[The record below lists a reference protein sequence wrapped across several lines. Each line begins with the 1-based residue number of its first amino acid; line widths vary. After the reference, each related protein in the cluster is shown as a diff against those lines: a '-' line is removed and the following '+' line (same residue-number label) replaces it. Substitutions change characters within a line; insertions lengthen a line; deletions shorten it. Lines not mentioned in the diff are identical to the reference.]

1 MANEDML
8 RYVEEEKRKNREYS
22 LAYEELNERQHMLQ
36 QQIAKQQALLHEQ
49 EKELNDNRK
58 RLKSEQLRHEK
69 ELMMETRERER
80 FYEEREKELV
90 SRRQHAEILF
100 NEQKAELNS
109 FIEKKQKEIS
119 EKEKL
124 LEAAY
129 IELAQERE
137 RYTEESRK
145 QIESKSQDYVTTALT
160 GLESK
165 ENSFH
170 WLAKMWSSIGAA
182 SIFCGVLFMII
193 STFYG
198 SSSFHDTQGF
208 TWTYFLYITF
218 RGLVVVAMFIA
229 LARYAFIFSNSYM
242 HESLKNSERRHAI
255 NFGKF
260 YLEAYGA
267 NANWDQVKEAFQH
280 WNISSDSA
288 FTKKNTSD
296 FDPKVMENV
305 VELSKALSRSTPRKK
320 IESMSQSAT

>member
-8 RYVEEEKRKNREYS
+8 RYVEEQKRKNTEYS

-36 QQIAKQQALLHEQ
+36 QQVAKQQALLHQQ
-49 EKELNDNRK
+49 EKELNENRK
-58 RLKSEQLRHEK
+58 RLKEEQLRHEK

-80 FYEEREKELV
+80 FYDEREKELI
-90 SRRQHAEILF
+90 SRRQHSEALIS
-100 NEQKAELNS
+100 EQKAELS
-109 FIEKKQKEIS
+109 LRQKEIQ
-119 EKEKL
+119 EKEKQ
-124 LEAAY
+124 LEAAFTQL
-129 IELAQERE
+129 ELERE

-145 QIESKSQDYVTTALT
+145 QIESKSQNYVNTALT
-160 GLESK
+160 GLEAK
-165 ENSFH
+165 EKNFH
-170 WLAKMWSSIGAA
+170 WLSKMWSGLGAISI
-182 SIFCGVLFMII
+182 ICGVVFMIV

-198 SSSFHDTQGF
+198 SENYHNSQGI
-208 TWTYFLYITF
+208 TWTYFLYVTF
-218 RGLVVVAMFIA
+218 RGLVVVAMFVA

-267 NANWDQVKEAFQH
+267 NASWEQVKDAFQH

-305 VELSKALSRSTPRKK
+305 VELSKAISRSSQNNKETSM
-320 IESMSQSAT
+320 ESKA

>member
-1 MANEDML
+1 MANERML
-8 RYVEEEKRKNREYS
+8 EDLWNQERDSNYEKRYK
-22 LAYEELNERQHMLQ
+22 ELNERQKVLQ
-36 QQIAKQQALLHEQ
+36 AQIAEQQALLHAQ
-49 EKELNDNRK
+49 EKELNDSRK
-58 RLKSEQLRHEK
+58 RLKEEQLIHEK
-69 ELMMETRERER
+69 NLMLESREREK
-80 FYEEREKELV
+80 FYDEREQELL
-90 SRRQHAEILF
+90 SRRHHVEKLLS
-100 NEQKAELNS
+100 EQKAEWNA
-109 FIEKKQKEIS
+109 FMEKKQHEIV
-119 EKEKL
+119 EKEKQ
-124 LEAAY
+124 LESAFV
-129 IELAQERE
+129 ELEQERE

-145 QIESKSQDYVTTALT
+145 QIESKSQNYVNTALT

-170 WLAKMWSSIGAA
+170 FLAKMWSGLGAVSIVM
-182 SIFCGVLFMII
+182 GVLFVII

-198 SSSFHDTQGF
+198 ANTYHDATGY
-208 TWTYFLYITF
+208 TWTYFLYVTF
-218 RGLVVVAMFIA
+218 RGLIVVAMFIA

-267 NANWDQVKEAFQH
+267 NANWEQVKEAFQH

-305 VELSKALSRSTPRKK
+305 IELSKVLSRNSPNKK
-320 IESMSQSAT
+320 VETGAQPKA